1 MLWRLVRSLF
11 LLLAGTAAGFAGAA
25 AMVRSWLPSRG
36 DATSDDIT
44 LVAIFDGIEL
54 ESHAAAFRGGTIL
67 AWYGGVSLDLRAATL
82 APGASLEIKAAFGG
96 ISVAVPPTWR
106 VDGSGTGFAGGVSVP
121 TTGPTDPE
129 APTLVIRATS
139 IFGGV
144 AVTQRP

>member
-1 MLWRLVRSLF
+1 MLWRLLRALF
-11 LLLAGTAAGFAGAA
+11 LLVAGTAAGFAGAA
-25 AMVRSWLPSRG
+25 AMVRGWLPSRG
-36 DATSDDIT
+36 DATSDDIA

-82 APGASLEIKAAFGG
+82 APGASLEIRAAFGG
-96 ISVAVPPTWR
+96 VTIAVPPTWR

-121 TTGPTDPE
+121 TTSPLDPE
-129 APTLVIRATS
+129 APTLVVHATS

-144 AVTQRP
+144 AVTRQP